1 MSSKTLKPIENIL
14 DSISMSINP
23 KKSVSSMTS
32 TAPAPSKSL
41 AIPSLAMDDIIYSNG
56 FKIIMSLMLILF
68 GIIAYTYLEK
78 EINEL
83 IQNIKEYLEVKKYT
97 KEENK
102 IRKEQEIEKENT
114 DKEDTTQKAIE
125 DTQKA
130 IKKEKKNPTPSGVY
144 PATNDK
150 IVGSKIET
158 EVEDESKDTLQKA
171 LNDASQTVSN
181 VEPSNASSG
190 KKGWCL
196 IGADKGFRS
205 CVEIGVNDTCM
216 SGDIYPRK
224 DVCINPSLRA

>member
-1 MSSKTLKPIENIL
+1 MTSKTLKPIENIL

-23 KKSVSSMTS
+23 KKTS
-32 TAPAPSKSL
+32 TSISTTVTAPSKSL
-41 AIPSLAMDDIIYSNG
+41 AIPTLTMDDIIYSNG
-56 FKIIMSLMLILF
+56 FKIIISLLFLLF
-68 GIIAYTYLEK
+68 GIIIYTYLEK

-97 KEENK
+97 KKENEIHK
-102 IRKEQEIEKENT
+102 KQEIEKENT
-114 DKEDTTQKAIE
+114 EKEDATQKAIE

-144 PATNDK
+144 PINTDK
-150 IVGSKIET
+150 IYGSKIEK
-158 EVEDESKDTLQKA
+158 EVEDENKDTLQKA
-171 LNDASQTVSN
+171 LNDASQTLSN
-181 VEPSNASSG
+181 VEPANASSG

-196 IGADKGFRS
+196 IGTDKGIRS
-205 CVEIGVNDTCM
+205 CVEIGINDTCM